1 MNPLDLFMEG
11 GQAIMVIFK
20 LGFIPQEEDFIEFTQ
35 SDYEKYHKEVG
46 ETDGKMFVI
55 DPNKIEEEGTLYAF
69 NEFEKGKMLE
79 GAEVIRN
86 LAKEHLSE
94 DNDET
99 LRYVASVMPYP
110 FSKGSKYEEYGA
122 GKPKEEE

>member
-11 GQAIMVIFK
+11 GEAIMVIFK
-20 LGFIPQEEDFIEFTQ
+20 LGFIPKEEDFMEFTQ

-55 DPNKIEEEGTLYAF
+55 NPSKIAEEGALYAF
-69 NEFEKGKMLE
+69 SEFEKSKMLE

-94 DNDET
+94 DDDET

-122 GKPKEEE
+122 GKSKEEE